1 MPAIAVAFDTT
12 YGTVQSVLTVYLF
25 GFAGAQLVYGP
36 LSDRF
41 GRRPVLLVG
50 LLLYIAGTLTC
61 LFAPIVEVMIAGR
74 LVQAIGGCS
83 GMIMARAIVRD
94 VYDREGSAT
103 TLASV
108 LTAAALGP
116 MVAPLIGGYLQA
128 WFGWQANFMVLLAA
142 GIGILIAC
150 WFLLNETLGE
160 RRPMASPID
169 MVLDFAKLMR
179 FPSFWGYTC
188 QPAFNAAVFFA
199 FVGGAPYVLVEIL
212 GRPPQEFGLY
222 MLSVPG
228 MFVAGNFACR
238 RLTPLIGSERM
249 IQLACVGSLIGVAG
263 LAALLW
269 TNYLET
275 WALFAPMSW
284 IALINGF
291 SQANSVS
298 GVISIDP
305 SRAGAAAG
313 LSGFLHVTMGAMA
326 ALIVGNLLSDSATP
340 MLLLMIGLTILSPVA
355 YILGVLVFGQPT
367 R

>member
-12 YGTVQSVLTVYLF
+12 YGTVQLVLTVYLF

-50 LLLYIAGTLTC
+50 LLLYITGTLTC

-212 GRPPQEFGLY
+212 GRPPPGVRPLHAVRSGHVRGRQLCLPPPDAVDRVGTDDSTGLCRQPDWRRRPRRAPVDE
-222 MLSVPG
+222 LSVSRTRFP
-228 MFVAGNFACR
+228 
-238 RLTPLIGSERM
+238 
-249 IQLACVGSLIGVAG
+249 
-263 LAALLW
+263 W
-269 TNYLET
+269 TQNWL
-275 WALFAPMSW
+275 
-284 IALINGF
+284 NR
-291 SQANSVS
+291 SVQ
-298 GVISIDP
+298 GGPEHD
-305 SRAGAAAG
+305 R
-313 LSGFLHVTMGAMA
+313 
-326 ALIVGNLLSDSATP
+326 
-340 MLLLMIGLTILSPVA
+340 
-355 YILGVLVFGQPT
+355 
-367 R
+367 